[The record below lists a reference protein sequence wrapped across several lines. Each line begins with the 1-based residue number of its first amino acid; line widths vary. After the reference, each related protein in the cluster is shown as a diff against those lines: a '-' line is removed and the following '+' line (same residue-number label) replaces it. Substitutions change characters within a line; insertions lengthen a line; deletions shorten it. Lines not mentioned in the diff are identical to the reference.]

1 MASVA
6 TRKITVTLPVPLL
19 ERLNS
24 ITPSRQRSSFIAK
37 AIQEQ
42 IALLEQMQAIDEA
55 AGAWRDEDYPE
66 LSDDNAI
73 DAWLQELRQ
82 GWRFEGFEGS

>member
-1 MASVA
+1 MANIA
-6 TRKITVTLPVPLL
+6 TQKITVTLPVPLL
-19 ERLNS
+19 KRLDT

-42 IALLEQMQAIDEA
+42 IALFEQMQAVDEA

-66 LSDDNAI
+66 LSDDDAI
-73 DAWLQELRQ
+73 DAWLLELRQ
-82 GWRFEGFEGS
+82 GWQRKEG